1 MDPLRGSSTKTDLLQ
16 INVLDNPNLAL
27 HIHPTLE
34 IEILG
39 ERRVLL
45 ANIGIT
51 DEKLHVIHTHD
62 SDGVLHVESPVPHQ
76 FLLRDFFTISG
87 KTLTSKCIFEYCV
100 DDDHVLDMFV
110 NGEKSDL
117 YENLPLRDKDQIK
130 IIYKKNETVFRSPS
144 PNADTITSSMDT

>member
-1 MDPLRGSSTKTDLLQ
+1 MPLRWSFIPVLFLSCTLSCSTKTDLLQ
-16 INVLDNPNLAL
+16 INVLDHSNLAL
-27 HIHPTLE
+27 HIHPTLA

-39 ERRVLL
+39 ERWAFP

-51 DEKLHVIHTHD
+51 DKKLRVVHTHE

-76 FLLRDFFTISG
+76 FVLGDFFTIWG
-87 KTLTSKCIFEYCV
+87 KTLTSKCVFEYCV
-100 DDDHVLDMFV
+100 DDVHVLEMFV

-130 IIYKKNETVFRSPS
+130 IIYRKKE
-144 PNADTITSSMDT
+144 

>member
-1 MDPLRGSSTKTDLLQ
+1 MRLKWGFIFVLLLSCPLSCSTKTDLLQ
-16 INVLDNPNLAL
+16 INVLDDPNLAF

-39 ERRVLL
+39 ERWVLP

-51 DEKLHVIHTHD
+51 NKKLHVIHTHD

-76 FLLRDFFTISG
+76 FELGDFFAIWG
-87 KTLTSKCIFEYCV
+87 KTLSSKCVFEYCV
-100 DDDHVLDMFV
+100 DDDHVLEVFV

-117 YENLPLRDKDQIK
+117 NENLPLSDKDQIK
-130 IIYKKNETVFRSPS
+130 VIYRKKE
-144 PNADTITSSMDT
+144 